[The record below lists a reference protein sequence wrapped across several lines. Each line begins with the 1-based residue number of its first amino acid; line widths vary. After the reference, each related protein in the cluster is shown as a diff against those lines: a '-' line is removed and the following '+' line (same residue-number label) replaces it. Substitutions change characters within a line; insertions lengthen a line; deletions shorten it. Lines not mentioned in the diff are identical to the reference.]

1 MAPAASSALPLRPG
15 ALAESAPSTA
25 GVMGGQLYSGL
36 LEQVEGRREGA
47 LYTRTHTHSL
57 DRVVT
62 PADLALPRALTSLVG
77 RAVPFSCHERSDGG
91 TCERGGDWEIGSFC

>member
-25 GVMGGQLYSGL
+25 RVMGEQLYSGL

-47 LYTRTHTHSL
+47 LYTRTHTHKCT
-57 DRVVT
+57 RT
-62 PADLALPRALTSLVG
+62 PLTVLS
-77 RAVPFSCHERSDGG
+77 H
-91 TCERGGDWEIGSFC
+91 